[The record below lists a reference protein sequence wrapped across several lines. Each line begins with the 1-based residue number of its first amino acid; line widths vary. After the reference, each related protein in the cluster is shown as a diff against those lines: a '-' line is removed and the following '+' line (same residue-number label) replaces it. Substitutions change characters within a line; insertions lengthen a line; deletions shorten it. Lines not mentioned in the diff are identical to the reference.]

1 MKIAIMLACYIASS
15 LIKKWNPKNYYLQS
29 LTSKRFFRVSI
40 EIIVILSGMAFVRE
54 ALLALVKDYEVTEWL
69 WFGFIVAV
77 GIVQLFRIESL
88 FIVWEREKESEA
100 KK

>member
-1 MKIAIMLACYIASS
+1 MKIAIMLACYIAFS

-40 EIIVILSGMAFVRE
+40 EIIVTLSGMAFVRE
-54 ALLALVKDYEVTEWL
+54 VLLALGKDYEVTEWI

-77 GIVQLFRIESL
+77 GIVQLFRIV
-88 FIVWEREKESEA
+88 FIEWEREKESEA
-100 KK
+100 E

>member
-15 LIKKWNPKNYYLQS
+15 LIKKWNPKNYYLQG
-29 LTSKRFFRVSI
+29 LTSKKFFRVSI
-40 EIIVILSGMAFVRE
+40 EIIVTLSGMAFVRE
-54 ALLALVKDYEVTEWL
+54 ALLALVKDYELVEWM

-77 GIVQLFRIESL
+77 AVVQLFRIV
-88 FIVWEREKESEA
+88 FIEWEREKESEA